1 MGEGINKAAGLPES
15 CRKMLLAT
23 LPTCFSDPSNNIQA
37 TFVRMTGEALRSVEA
52 SLEEAVKVEDAKVA
66 TIQASKGQLDG
77 QAADADVALSE
88 AKKAVDIKQAALKAA
103 SEASLVAGE
112 TLSQALSVQRTGEEE
127 LEEAGR
133 FKETLSKAIDVDL
146 AAVLA
151 ETEEKDGC
159 LHYKALIPISKRLDI
174 DSTLSAALPAACMK
188 SVAER
193 GEFDKMVIDQFAQ
206 VLREKKESLEQ
217 MLSNGSE
224 ASKVRAA
231 AVDAAHS
238 GVASA
243 KESVT
248 QATRELEEAQGLAAT
263 ASSAAQGAR
272 NEVKRFE
279 PECHKAAEG
288 RDAAASVLEEFQ
300 QHNLNSFKA
309 LQDGTIGGSPQVVD
323 EPPKPK
329 VDAVPEV
336 TAACVTVAGA

>member
-1 MGEGINKAAGLPES
+1 MG
-15 CRKMLLAT
+15 
-23 LPTCFSDPSNNIQA
+23 
-37 TFVRMTGEALRSVEA
+37 
-52 SLEEAVKVEDAKVA
+52 
-66 TIQASKGQLDG
+66 
-77 QAADADVALSE
+77 
-88 AKKAVDIKQAALKAA
+88 KAVDIKQAALKAA

-263 ASSAAQGAR
+263 ASSAAQGAH

-288 RDAAASVLEEFQ
+288 RDAAALVLEKFQ
-300 QHNLNSFKA
+300 QHNLHSFKA
-309 LQDGTIGGSPQVVD
+309 LRDGTIDGVHQVVD
-323 EPPKPK
+323 EPK
-329 VDAVPEV
+329 VDAAPEV
-336 TAACVTVAGA
+336 TAVSVKVGGA